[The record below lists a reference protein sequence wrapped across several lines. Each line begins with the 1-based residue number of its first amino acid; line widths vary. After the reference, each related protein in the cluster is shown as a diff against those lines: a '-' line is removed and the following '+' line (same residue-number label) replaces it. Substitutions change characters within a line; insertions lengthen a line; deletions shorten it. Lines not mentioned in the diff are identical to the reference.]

1 MKVVELTSTKVDKL
15 IMDVKLQGDE
25 INVLGVVKELKTNTK
40 LWKMMN
46 T

>member
-1 MKVVELTSTKVDKL
+1 MKVVELTSTKVDKQ

-25 INVLGVVKELKTNTK
+25 INVLGVVEELKTNTK